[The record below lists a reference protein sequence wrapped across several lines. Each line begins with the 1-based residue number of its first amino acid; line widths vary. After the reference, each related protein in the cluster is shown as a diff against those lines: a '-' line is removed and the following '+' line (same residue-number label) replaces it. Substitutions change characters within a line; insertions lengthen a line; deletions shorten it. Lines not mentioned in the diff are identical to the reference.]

1 MNKTHDIVAHLE
13 QLAEEVKNGKA
24 DAIEALASLR
34 FTSKAVS
41 AANEVVDPM
50 AIELARTQPK
60 NFFYAGINWTKKEGG
75 VRYKYDGNP
84 IIEDLEEQLEL
95 EKKKAQ
101 QAARALQRGIGYH
114 LTDSGF
120 VVRSEDGEVIG
131 YPATPVNSK
140 DSLIMGK

>member
-13 QLAEEVKNGKA
+13 QLAEEVKNGGA

-34 FTSKAVS
+34 FISKAVS
-41 AANEVVDPM
+41 AATTVVDPL
-50 AIELARTQPK
+50 AIEQAQTQPK

-75 VRYKYDGNP
+75 VRYKYEGNP
-84 IIEDLEEQLEL
+84 MIDDLKEQMSLEE
-95 EKKKAQ
+95 KKAQ

-131 YPATPVNSK
+131 YPAIPVNGK
-140 DSLIMGK
+140 DSLTMGK